1 MRDVMEGARDAWWLT
16 LVIPLKLAWRSIW
29 RMVIFATG
37 PDVYERVKTDYER
50 EHLMRMEAE
59 SENEALRTE
68 NDRLRRALAGSGALR
83 SNRRSG
89 ISSSKPTDHISDP
102 FTLSDDSTSHPDD
115 REKVNRL

>member
-1 MRDVMEGARDAWWLT
+1 MRDVMDGVKDAWWVT

-59 SENEALRTE
+59 SESAALRTE
-68 NDRLRRALAGSGALR
+68 NDRLRRLLAGSGGSR
-83 SNRRSG
+83 SNRPDSN
-89 ISSSKPTDHISDP
+89 SS
-102 FTLSDDSTSHPDD
+102 
-115 REKVNRL
+115 